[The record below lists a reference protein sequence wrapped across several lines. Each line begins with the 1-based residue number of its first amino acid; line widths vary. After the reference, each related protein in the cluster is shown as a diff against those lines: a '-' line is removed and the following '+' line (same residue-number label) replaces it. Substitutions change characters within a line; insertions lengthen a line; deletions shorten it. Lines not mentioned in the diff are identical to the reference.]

1 MNRKSI
7 IVSLKS
13 FRLTSQEKSL
23 FSRLKFWGDDEN
35 EKLLYQLSLKS
46 VGDKTEIFLLKE
58 DGEVEVEENAANIF
72 NTLQSLYSNL
82 KI

>member
-1 MNRKSI
+1 MKE
-7 IVSLKS
+7 VSEDE
-13 FRLTSQEKSL
+13 EKSL